1 MTNTAEVFERD
12 RYVVIPS
19 LLQEPSLTKLYD
31 YARSVSALLAARS
44 PGDSQV
50 PGTPS
55 SYGDFMLDGLLVDL
69 LPEVERATGLAL
81 FPTYSY
87 FRMYKH
93 GDALA
98 KHTDRPACE
107 ISVTLCLGF
116 EAEKPWPIW
125 IDGPQGESSVCLE
138 PGDGLIYRGTECPH
152 WRAEFEGTR
161 QAQVFLHYVD
171 QKGPCADWKFDK
183 RLSLA
188 GLPPALDRV
197 LHLENHE

>member
-19 LLQEPSLTKLYD
+19 LLQEPSLTKFYD

-125 IDGPQGESSVCLE
+125 IYGPQGESSVSME

-183 RLSLA
+183 RPSIA

>member
-19 LLQEPSLTKLYD
+19 LLQETSLTKLYD

-125 IDGPQGESSVCLE
+125 IDGPQGESSVSLK

-183 RLSLA
+183 RLSIA
-188 GLPPALDRV
+188 GLRPAIDGL

>member
-19 LLQEPSLTKLYD
+19 LLQEPSLTKFYD
-31 YARSVSALLAARS
+31 YARSVSALLAAPR

-125 IDGPQGESSVCLE
+125 IDGPQGESSVSLE
-138 PGDGLIYRGTECPH
+138 PGDGLIYRGSECPH

-183 RLSLA
+183 RLSIA

-197 LHLENHE
+197 LHPENHE

>member
-125 IDGPQGESSVCLE
+125 IYGPQGESSVSME

-183 RLSLA
+183 RPSIA